1 MLGPPS
7 AAAVRGRSGR
17 ARSPVSRLVGRA
29 RGGSGDTGGCAD
41 KENEYI
47 EKYKRANQD
56 LTQRVVDYRALNTQL
71 SERNR
76 QLTRQVR
83 AQTEVASHMET
94 EELKELR
101 ERLAAV
107 EDLRR
112 KDQSLIGALRQRL
125 VTQRCQ
131 QPRRCSPEPQP
142 SPPPSQP
149 LRGGSGCTADGG
161 GGGGGGCLSCCC
173 EAAGGGDGGRFP
185 EEAVVLEGLVA
196 ATKLPLGG
204 SGVSCAGSGDGGDG
218 EDSGV
223 DCVRSGG
230 LPSLRLGPSTPL
242 PPARP
247 PSVAPAPGE
256 EGAPSAGGAGA
267 GSGTGA
273 GGPSSSPPEWA
284 LVHLKESHL
293 TPGRRHCYVRIVQEH
308 VAALAQ
314 ELEDR
319 RRLEEGGGSGGG
331 APSSVH
337 GRPVDCGGG
346 TGARI
351 GTPRPDGCS
360 SARCGLPPRLCH
372 GGTGAVAG
380 GGATS
385 VSTSGNVGR
394 HAGVTPRGRPSS
406 GGGAGP
412 ALLSS
417 RSSLLSAYHL
427 DESCSSACDSLEAPL
442 LRRLDQV
449 NQSVLDML
457 ALGKGVAGGS
467 MEEEEKVGNGFL
479 QEISPVTRLAEGL
492 EVESPPSLC
501 SGQTSNM
508 SPGRLLLSGGG
519 GTAVSSATQTDL
531 GQTVVE
537 DLCVANLNGIAQFL
551 RTVGHEMLPR
561 EEVEHLQRELQQREQ
576 RLASKDREI
585 AVLQRR
591 LGESEGHLCEALRQI
606 RKLEDGAQ
614 GLGGDG
620 QSGEEGDARRL
631 LKGGLARDGGAL
643 TAAAE
648 EAAATA
654 APTDGGRRD
663 LLPMAAAVISG
674 AGAAATRSMRALLL
688 QEYSYTNLH
697 PGGLAYSSRM
707 APCQSARAPLRPV
720 PAPAPLAPATPPRRA
735 RSLGPSPAAG
745 AIRSA
750 VAPARRCQPYPHSA
764 PVSRSPSPLSANI
777 RRECHTNATTAHAVA
792 ATPFPRPCS
801 SPVEAAGAASAVG
814 VISTSRSPSPAVA
827 TTLQPLREGAVPARS
842 TDRTDMLVKIRDLP
856 PRRSA
861 RDGSIV
867 LREHWRLLRGCG
879 APLCSPRE
887 A

>member
-1 MLGPPS
+1 M
-7 AAAVRGRSGR
+7 
-17 ARSPVSRLVGRA
+17 
-29 RGGSGDTGGCAD
+29 
-41 KENEYI
+41 
-47 EKYKRANQD
+47 
-56 LTQRVVDYRALNTQL
+56 
-71 SERNR
+71 
-76 QLTRQVR
+76 
-83 AQTEVASHMET
+83 
-94 EELKELR
+94 
-101 ERLAAV
+101 
-107 EDLRR
+107 
-112 KDQSLIGALRQRL
+112 
-125 VTQRCQ
+125 
-131 QPRRCSPEPQP
+131 
-142 SPPPSQP
+142 
-149 LRGGSGCTADGG
+149 
-161 GGGGGGCLSCCC
+161 
-173 EAAGGGDGGRFP
+173 
-185 EEAVVLEGLVA
+185 
-196 ATKLPLGG
+196 
-204 SGVSCAGSGDGGDG
+204 
-218 EDSGV
+218 
-223 DCVRSGG
+223 
-230 LPSLRLGPSTPL
+230 
-242 PPARP
+242 
-247 PSVAPAPGE
+247 
-256 EGAPSAGGAGA
+256 
-267 GSGTGA
+267 
-273 GGPSSSPPEWA
+273 
-284 LVHLKESHL
+284 HLKESHL
-293 TPGRRHCYVRIVQEH
+293 TPGRRHSYVRIVQEH

-331 APSSVH
+331 APSTVH
-337 GRPVDCGGG
+337 GRPVDCGAG

-351 GTPRPDGCS
+351 GTPRLDGGS
-360 SARCGLPPRLCH
+360 SARCGLPPR
-372 GGTGAVAG
+372 GTGAVAG

-394 HAGVTPRGRPSS
+394 HAGVSPLGRPSS

-412 ALLSS
+412 ALHSS

-467 MEEEEKVGNGFL
+467 MEEEEKEGNGLL

-492 EVESPPSLC
+492 EVESPPSRC
-501 SGQTSNM
+501 SRVTSNM

-519 GTAVSSATQTDL
+519 GTAVSATQSAAAA
-531 GQTVVE
+531 VVE

-620 QSGEEGDARRL
+620 GHSGEEGDARRL
-631 LKGGLARDGGAL
+631 LRGGLARSGGAS
-643 TAAAE
+643 AAAVE

-654 APTDGGRRD
+654 APTGGGRRD

-688 QEYSYTNLH
+688 QEYSCTNLH

-707 APCQSARAPLRPV
+707 APCQSARAPLGPV
-720 PAPAPLAPATPPRRA
+720 PAPAPLAPATPLRRA

-750 VAPARRCQPYPHSA
+750 VALARRCQPYPYSA
-764 PVSRSPSPLSANI
+764 PVSRSPSPLSAKI
-777 RRECHTNATTAHAVA
+777 RGECHTNAATAHAVA
-792 ATPFPRPCS
+792 ATSFPCPFS
-801 SPVEAAGAASAVG
+801 SPAEAAGAVSAVG
-814 VISTSRSPSPAVA
+814 VISRSRSPSPAVA
-827 TTLQPLREGAVPARS
+827 TTQQPLREGALAAHS
-842 TDRTDMLVKIRDLP
+842 TDRTDVLVKIRDLP
-856 PRRSA
+856 PRRDA

-879 APLCSPRE
+879 APVCSPRE